1 MVGGESTTTILK
13 AGQLSTL
20 PALSRA
26 EQLTCVV
33 PSPKTV
39 PEAGEQDLDAI
50 PELSTAS
57 NVQETEAVGVL
68 PFEGETVNGD
78 KSVYGGHV
86 SVGEVASVF

>member
-1 MVGGESTTTILK
+1 MVK
-13 AGQLSTL
+13 AGQLATL
-20 PALSRA
+20 PALSLA

-39 PEAGEQDLDAI
+39 PEAGKQDLNAI

-57 NVQETEAVGVL
+57 NVQETVAVGVL

-78 KSVYGGHV
+78 KRVYGGHV
-86 SVGEVASVF
+86 SVGDVASVF